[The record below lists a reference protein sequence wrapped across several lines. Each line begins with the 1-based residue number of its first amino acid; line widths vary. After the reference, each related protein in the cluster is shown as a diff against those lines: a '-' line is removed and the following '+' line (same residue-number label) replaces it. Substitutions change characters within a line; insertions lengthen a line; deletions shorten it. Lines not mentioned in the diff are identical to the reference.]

1 MRGNFEWLV
10 IEWYMWMFRFCLC
23 NMLTFTL
30 VVNYPFHDS
39 FSRFVTM
46 YINEC
51 LNTIYCLLF
60 FLYRPS
66 ALFYGTLTVTTDAPG
81 VTLAGHPERVSYK
94 LGILTHRCLLGKAP
108 VYLSNCCIT
117 VAQVAT
123 RRHLYAPMHVIS
135 WPFRDIVSALT
146 VVGHSLSLVWW
157 RSTLYQM
164 ICETPQSAHHS
175 NLRTIVEDT
184 PVLCLSAR
192 LAD

>member
-1 MRGNFEWLV
+1 
-10 IEWYMWMFRFCLC
+10 
-23 NMLTFTL
+23 
-30 VVNYPFHDS
+30 
-39 FSRFVTM
+39 M

-81 VTLAGHPERVSYK
+81 VRLAGHPERVSYK

-135 WPFRDIVSALT
+135 
-146 VVGHSLSLVWW
+146 
-157 RSTLYQM
+157 
-164 ICETPQSAHHS
+164 
-175 NLRTIVEDT
+175 
-184 PVLCLSAR
+184 
-192 LAD
+192 